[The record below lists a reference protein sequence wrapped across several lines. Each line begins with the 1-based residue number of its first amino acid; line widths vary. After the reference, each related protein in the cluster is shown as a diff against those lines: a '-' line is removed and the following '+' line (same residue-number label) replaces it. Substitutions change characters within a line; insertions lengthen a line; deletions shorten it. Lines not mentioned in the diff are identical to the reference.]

1 MCVPNVKT
9 FDQTEG
15 YLSSLDR
22 KTGPTDRQTDRPTKP
37 FLGRP
42 PGSGKKKRVIPGG
55 FLLACGVSLALLTLA
70 PIVLPSTDLLDF
82 VVAISKSNPNEIV
95 VIFLI
100 YAATIFTNK

>member
-22 KTGPTDRQTDRPTKP
+22 KTGQTDRPTDRPTKP

-42 PGSGKKKRVIPGG
+42 PGSGKKSGYKEDLVSCKRPCNMDSNLVKAFLTEEFKGQVTFSIQIPNQNI
-55 FLLACGVSLALLTLA
+55 L
-70 PIVLPSTDLLDF
+70 
-82 VVAISKSNPNEIV
+82 
-95 VIFLI
+95 
-100 YAATIFTNK
+100 